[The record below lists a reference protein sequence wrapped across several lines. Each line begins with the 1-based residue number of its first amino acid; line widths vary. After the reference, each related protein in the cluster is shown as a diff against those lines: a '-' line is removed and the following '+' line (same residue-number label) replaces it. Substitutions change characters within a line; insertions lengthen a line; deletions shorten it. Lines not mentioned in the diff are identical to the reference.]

1 MFTLYTKHADTH
13 TCFQTDAPKRLMNKG
28 ASVNNLPTQRT
39 ADDLAQVKKESQT
52 PHDQNKSKI
61 IELEQQIKKLQKE
74 LNKARKQQE
83 QERQEHQI
91 LFQEVEAD
99 LKSEKKL
106 VEVMKQLE
114 RDREETQLQT
124 EVELNR
130 TKQLVGVLEK
140 KIQQKQAASQIVED
154 HEQLKDQPAK
164 KRVSKMAP
172 ICQIHAEQQASKQ
185 PSDKRLLELLIEN
198 EQLKKTNEELQESNI
213 LTKDVERRDQSV
225 VRSLRVARPMIRTYT
240 NRNRSDHDM
249 RRMSGQYSYVAQD

>member
-1 MFTLYTKHADTH
+1 MYRHCTFLKPLHVYMVHANTH

-28 ASVNNLPTQRT
+28 ASVNILPTQRT
-39 ADDLAQVKKESQT
+39 ADDLAQVKKQSQT
-52 PHDQNKSKI
+52 PHDQNKS
-61 IELEQQIKKLQKE
+61 ELEQQIKKLQEE

-124 EVELNR
+124 DVELNR
-130 TKQLVGVLEK
+130 TKERVVVLEK
-140 KIQQKQAASQIVED
+140 KIQQKQAASQIIED
-154 HEQLKDQPAK
+154 HDQLKDQPAK

-172 ICQIHAEQQASKQ
+172 ICQLDAEQQASKQ
-185 PSDKRLLELLIEN
+185 ASDKLNSRLLIEN
-198 EQLKKTNEELQESNI
+198 AQLKKTIQESNT
-213 LTKDVERRDQSV
+213 LTKDVERRDQSL
-225 VRSLRVARPMIRTYT
+225 VRSLRVHVARPMSRTY
-240 NRNRSDHDM
+240 DIK
-249 RRMSGQYSYVAQD
+249 RMSGQYSYVAQD